1 MTTTPEPAAKP
12 LPMRRRNPPINA
24 AGPPSRASKLSIVFI
39 AVGYLVGLAVPSF
52 IVSPGEL
59 NASTGS
65 VVLAFGFTVLG
76 VVIALV
82 AGFIALRRTGNF
94 AWLIITAVPS
104 VAIVAGGAILA
115 GTKLSG

>member
-1 MTTTPEPAAKP
+1 MTSAASDKPPP

-24 AGPPSRASKLSIVFI
+24 AGPPTRASKTSIVVI
-39 AVGYLVGLAVPSF
+39 GVGYLVGLAIPPF
-52 IVSPGEL
+52 IVSPGQL

-65 VVLAFGFTVLG
+65 VLLAFGFTLLG
-76 VVIALV
+76 VAIVLV
-82 AGFIALRRTGNF
+82 AGALALKRTRNF